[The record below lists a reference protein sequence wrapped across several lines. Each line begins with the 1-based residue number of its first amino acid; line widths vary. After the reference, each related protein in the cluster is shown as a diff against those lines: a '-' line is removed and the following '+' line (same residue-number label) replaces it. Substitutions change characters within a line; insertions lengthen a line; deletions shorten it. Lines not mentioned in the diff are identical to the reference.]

1 MQRCVKKCF
10 AKVCPK
16 LAKNAFFWWLFAVC
30 TQTWQIRG
38 KFYAQAAKW
47 GNFPPSLSNF
57 SGSNDVAHPRDCF
70 IICRKQGAW
79 WVFVWRSYLI
89 KRICD
94 SSVWHEWLWA
104 FLSYRLVALVIC
116 IKFCKII
123 ATSFCRWLPVFQC
136 SLMQKCTCTVCY
148 RTSGSALVRW
158 LT

>member
-1 MQRCVKKCF
+1 M
-10 AKVCPK
+10 
-16 LAKNAFFWWLFAVC
+16 LFFGDFLQSAHRLDRSEESFMPR
-30 TQTWQIRG
+30 QQKI
-38 KFYAQAAKW
+38 KKW
-47 GNFPPSLSNF
+47 GNFPLSLSNF
-57 SGSNDVAHPRDCF
+57 SGSNDVAHPRDC
-70 IICRKQGAW
+70 IVICRKQGAW